1 MLFHLKE
8 EDFKKFIDDMSKKIN
23 IDADIIE
30 KDYYVCTV
38 LKELAENQDYLKA
51 YFKGG
56 TAVYKILDTM
66 NRFSEDIDL
75 TVEVVKEESNNS
87 NKTRLKKSALGYKI
101 PGLELNKDKTKDV
114 KQSVT
119 AYYKYNTLFKDEENP
134 LHKPGEIQ
142 IEATSFTV
150 SEPIEVHKIEPIIY
164 KYANK
169 QEKDMLSKEFD
180 IEPFEIKVQKL
191 ERIFIDKLFAAEL
204 YFEKQMYMDLS
215 KHLYDL
221 TTLFKT
227 KRIQDFLKNIEEF
240 EKNVE
245 YKREEEIYRKG
256 GVDKNIQIKDFG
268 YFKTEYNDDLLKAF
282 KLMQD
287 KYIFKD
293 EYKITIEEVNDVLN
307 EIRDKIILLNQIKDL
322 EERFGT
328 NDIEKVLDEADKEV
342 EDPNTKFLTHEEFIE
357 KARKILNGEKLT

>member
-8 EDFKKFIDDMSKKIN
+8 EDFKKFIGDMSKRIN

-38 LKELAENQDYLKA
+38 LKELAEKQEYLKA

-75 TVEVVKEESNNS
+75 TVEVVKGDSNNS

-101 PGLELNKDKTKDV
+101 PGLVLDKDKTKDV

-119 AYYKYNTLFKDEENP
+119 AYYKYFTFFENEENQ
-134 LHKPGEIQ
+134 LHRAGEIQ

-150 SEPIEVHKIEPIIY
+150 SEPTELHIIEPILY
-164 KYANK
+164 KYAN
-169 QEKDMLSKEFD
+169 EKEREILTKEFD
-180 IEPFEIKVQKL
+180 IKPFEIKVQKL
-191 ERIFIDKLFAAEL
+191 ERIFVDKLFAAQL
-204 YFEKQMYMDLS
+204 YFEKQMYVDLS

-221 TTLFKT
+221 TILFKT
-227 KRIQDFLKNIEEF
+227 KRIKDLFNNEEEF
-240 EKNVE
+240 EKIVK
-245 YKREEEIYRKG
+245 YKRKEEIYRKG

-268 YFKTEYNDDLLKAF
+268 YFNMEYNDYLLKAF

-293 EYKITIEEVNDVLN
+293 EYKVSIEQV
-307 EIRDKIILLNQIKDL
+307 
-322 EERFGT
+322 
-328 NDIEKVLDEADKEV
+328 KEV
-342 EDPNTKFLTHEEFIE
+342 LK
-357 KARKILNGEKLT
+357 KIHNKI

>member
-8 EDFKKFIDDMSKKIN
+8 EDFKKFIGDMSKKIN

-30 KDYYVCTV
+30 KDYYVCAV

-75 TVEVVKEESNNS
+75 TVEVVKEDSNNS

-101 PGLELNKDKTKDV
+101 LGLELQKEKTKDV

-119 AYYKYNTLFKDEENP
+119 AYYKYNTFFENEVNQ
-134 LHKPGEIQ
+134 LQREREIQ
-142 IEATSFTV
+142 VEATSFTV
-150 SEPIEVHKIEPIIY
+150 SEPTELHTIEPIIY
-164 KYANK
+164 KYAN
-169 QEKDMLSKEFD
+169 EKEREILTKEFD
-180 IEPFEIKVQKL
+180 IKPFEIKVQKL
-191 ERIFIDKLFAAEL
+191 ERIFVDKLFAAEL
-204 YFEKQMYMDLS
+204 YFEKKMYMDLS

-221 TTLFKT
+221 TILFKT
-227 KRIQDFLKNIEEF
+227 KRIQEFLNNKKEF
-240 EKNVE
+240 EKIVE

-268 YFKTEYNDDLLKAF
+268 YFNTEYNENILKAF

-293 EYKITIEEVNDVLN
+293 EYRITIEEAKKVLR
-307 EIRDKIILLNQIKDL
+307 EIKDKIILLD
-322 EERFGT
+322 
-328 NDIEKVLDEADKEV
+328 
-342 EDPNTKFLTHEEFIE
+342 
-357 KARKILNGEKLT
+357 

>member
-1 MLFHLKE
+1 MYFHENEFQFQSFLRIIKE
-8 EDFKKFIDDMSKKIN
+8 REN

-30 KDYYVCTV
+30 KDYYVCIV

-75 TVEVVKEESNNS
+75 TVEVVKQESNNS

-101 PGLELNKDKTKDV
+101 PGLELQKEKTKDV
-114 KQSVT
+114 KQSVI
-119 AYYKYNTLFKDEENP
+119 AYYKYSSFFENEENQ
-134 LHKPGEIQ
+134 LHRAGEIQ
-142 IEATSFTV
+142 IEATSFTI
-150 SEPIEVHKIEPIIY
+150 SEPTELHIIEPILY
-164 KYANK
+164 KYAN
-169 QEKDMLSKEFD
+169 EKEKEILTKEFD
-180 IEPFEIKVQKL
+180 IAPFEIKVQKL

-204 YFEKQMYMDLS
+204 YFEKEMYMDLS

-221 TTLFKT
+221 TILFKT
-227 KRIQDFLKNIEEF
+227 KRIQGFFKNIEEF
-240 EKNVE
+240 EKIVE

-256 GVDKNIQIKDFG
+256 GVNKNIQIKDFG
-268 YFKTEYNDDLLKAF
+268 YFNTEYNDDLLKAF

-293 EYKITIEEVNDVLN
+293 EYRITIKETQKVLS
-307 EIRDKIILLNQIKDL
+307 EIRDKIILLGQIKDL

-328 NDIEKVLDEADKEV
+328 TDIEKILDEADKEA
-342 EDPNTKFLTHEEFIE
+342 EDPNTKFLTYEEVLE
-357 KARKILNGEKLT
+357 KARKILNGEK

>member
-1 MLFHLKE
+1 MLFHLDEKV
-8 EDFKKFIDDMSKKIN
+8 FKKFIDDMSRRVK

-38 LKELAENQDYLKA
+38 LKELAKQQDYLKA

-56 TAVYKILDTM
+56 TAVYKIIDTV

-75 TVEVVKEESNNS
+75 TVEVVKEESNNG
-87 NKTRLKKSALGYKI
+87 NKTRLKKSATAYKI
-101 PGLELNKDKTKDV
+101 PGLELDKDKTKDV

-150 SEPIEVHKIEPIIY
+150 SEPIEVHTIEPILY

-169 QEKDMLSKEFD
+169 QEKEKLSKEFD

-191 ERIFIDKLFAAEL
+191 ERIFIDKLFAAEF

-221 TTLFKT
+221 TILFKT
-227 KRIQDFLKNIEEF
+227 KRIQEFFNDINEF
-240 EKNVE
+240 EKIVA

-268 YFKTEYNDDLLKAF
+268 YFNDKYNDDLLKAF

-287 KYIFKD
+287 KYIFKA
-293 EYKITIEEVNDVLN
+293 EYKITIEDIKNV
-307 EIRDKIILLNQIKDL
+307 LNQIKC
-322 EERFGT
+322 
-328 NDIEKVLDEADKEV
+328 
-342 EDPNTKFLTHEEFIE
+342 
-357 KARKILNGEKLT
+357 KIIGFD

>member
-1 MLFHLKE
+1 MYFHENEFQFQSFLRIIKE
-8 EDFKKFIDDMSKKIN
+8 REN

-38 LKELAENQDYLKA
+38 LKELAKQQDYLKA

-56 TAVYKILDTM
+56 TAVYKILNTM

-101 PGLELNKDKTKDV
+101 LGLELDKDKTKDV

-150 SEPIEVHKIEPIIY
+150 SEPIEVHTIEPIIY

-169 QEKDMLSKEFD
+169 QEKDMLGKEFD
-180 IEPFEIKVQKL
+180 IAPFEIKVQKL

-204 YFEKQMYMDLS
+204 YFERQMFMDLT

-221 TTLFKT
+221 TILFKT
-227 KRIQDFLKNIEEF
+227 KRIQEFFNNINEF
-240 EKNVE
+240 EKIVA

-256 GVDKNIQIKDFG
+256 GVGKTLKIKDFG
-268 YFKTEYNDDLLKAF
+268 YFNTEYNDDLLKAF

-293 EYKITIEEVNDVLN
+293 EYRITIKETQKVLN
-307 EIRDKIILLNQIKDL
+307 ELRDKIILLDQIKDL

-328 NDIEKVLDEADKEV
+328 TDIEKVLDEADKEA
-342 EDPNTKFLTHEEFIE
+342 EDPNTKFLTHEEVLE
-357 KARKILNGEKLT
+357 KAKTLQ

>member
-8 EDFKKFIDDMSKKIN
+8 EDFKKFIGDMSKRIN

-38 LKELAENQDYLKA
+38 LKELAEKQEYLKA

-75 TVEVVKEESNNS
+75 TVEVVKGDSNNS
-87 NKTRLKKSALGYKI
+87 NKNRLKKSALGYKI
-101 PGLELNKDKTKDV
+101 PGLVLDKDKTKDV

-119 AYYKYNTLFKDEENP
+119 AYYKYFTFFENEENQ
-134 LHKPGEIQ
+134 LHRAGEIQ

-150 SEPIEVHKIEPIIY
+150 SEPTELHIIEPILY
-164 KYANK
+164 KYAN
-169 QEKDMLSKEFD
+169 EKEREILTKEFD
-180 IEPFEIKVQKL
+180 IKPFEIKVQKL
-191 ERIFIDKLFAAEL
+191 ERIFVDKLFAAQL
-204 YFEKQMYMDLS
+204 YFEKQMYVDLS

-221 TTLFKT
+221 TILFKT
-227 KRIQDFLKNIEEF
+227 KRIKDLFNNEEEF
-240 EKNVE
+240 EKIVK
-245 YKREEEIYRKG
+245 YKRKEEIYRKG

-268 YFKTEYNDDLLKAF
+268 YFNMEYNDDLLKAF

-293 EYKITIEEVNDVLN
+293 EYKVSIEQV
-307 EIRDKIILLNQIKDL
+307 
-322 EERFGT
+322 
-328 NDIEKVLDEADKEV
+328 KEV
-342 EDPNTKFLTHEEFIE
+342 LK
-357 KARKILNGEKLT
+357 KIHNKI

>member
-8 EDFKKFIDDMSKKIN
+8 EDFKKFIGDMSKRIN

-38 LKELAENQDYLKA
+38 LKELAEKQEYLKA

-75 TVEVVKEESNNS
+75 TVEVVKGDSNNS

-101 PGLELNKDKTKDV
+101 PGLVLDKDKTKDV

-119 AYYKYNTLFKDEENP
+119 AYYKYFTFFENEENQ
-134 LHKPGEIQ
+134 LHRAGEIQ

-150 SEPIEVHKIEPIIY
+150 SEPTELHIIEPILY
-164 KYANK
+164 KYAN
-169 QEKDMLSKEFD
+169 EKEREILTKEFD
-180 IEPFEIKVQKL
+180 IKPFEIKVQKL
-191 ERIFIDKLFAAEL
+191 ERIFVDKLFAAQL
-204 YFEKQMYMDLS
+204 YFEKQMYVDLS

-221 TTLFKT
+221 TILFKT
-227 KRIQDFLKNIEEF
+227 KRIKDLFNNEEEF
-240 EKNVE
+240 EKIVK
-245 YKREEEIYRKG
+245 YKRKEEIYRKG

-268 YFKTEYNDDLLKAF
+268 YFNMEYNDDLLKAF

-293 EYKITIEEVNDVLN
+293 EYRITMEESKEVLN
-307 EIRDKIILLNQIKDL
+307 ELKDMIIN
-322 EERFGT
+322 
-328 NDIEKVLDEADKEV
+328 IEK
-342 EDPNTKFLTHEEFIE
+342 
-357 KARKILNGEKLT
+357 

>member
-8 EDFKKFIDDMSKKIN
+8 EDFKKFIGDMSKKIN

-30 KDYYVCTV
+30 KDYYVCAV

-75 TVEVVKEESNNS
+75 TVEVVKEDSNNS

-101 PGLELNKDKTKDV
+101 LGLELQKEKTKDV

-119 AYYKYNTLFKDEENP
+119 AYYKYNTFFENEVNQ
-134 LHKPGEIQ
+134 LQREGEIQ
-142 IEATSFTV
+142 VEATSFTV
-150 SEPIEVHKIEPIIY
+150 SEPTELHTIEPIIY
-164 KYANK
+164 KYAN
-169 QEKDMLSKEFD
+169 EKEREILTKEFD
-180 IEPFEIKVQKL
+180 IKPFEIKVQKL
-191 ERIFIDKLFAAEL
+191 ERIFVDKLFAAEL
-204 YFEKQMYMDLS
+204 YFEKKMYMDLS

-221 TTLFKT
+221 TILFKT
-227 KRIQDFLKNIEEF
+227 KRIQEFLNNKKEF
-240 EKNVE
+240 EKIVE

-268 YFKTEYNDDLLKAF
+268 YFNTEYNENILKAF

-293 EYKITIEEVNDVLN
+293 EYRITIEEAKKVLR
-307 EIRDKIILLNQIKDL
+307 EIKDKIILLD
-322 EERFGT
+322 
-328 NDIEKVLDEADKEV
+328 
-342 EDPNTKFLTHEEFIE
+342 
-357 KARKILNGEKLT
+357 

>member
-1 MLFHLKE
+1 MYFHENEFQFQSFLRIIKE
-8 EDFKKFIDDMSKKIN
+8 REN

-38 LKELAENQDYLKA
+38 LKELAKQQDYLKA

-101 PGLELNKDKTKDV
+101 PGLELDKDKTKDV

-142 IEATSFTV
+142 VESTSFTV
-150 SEPIEVHKIEPIIY
+150 SEPIETHKIEPIIY

-169 QEKDMLSKEFD
+169 QEKEMLSKEFD
-180 IEPFEIKVQKL
+180 IASFEIKVQKL

-204 YFEKQMYMDLS
+204 YFEKQMYIDLS

-221 TTLFKT
+221 TILLKT
-227 KRIQDFLKNIEEF
+227 ERIQDFFENREEL
-240 EKNVE
+240 EKIVE
-245 YKREEEIYRKG
+245 YKREEEVYRKG

-268 YFKTEYNDDLLKAF
+268 YFNMEYNEEFLKAF
-282 KLMQD
+282 KLMQN

-293 EYKITIEEVNDVLN
+293 EYRISIEDVKNTLKEIYNKI
-307 EIRDKIILLNQIKDL
+307 
-322 EERFGT
+322 
-328 NDIEKVLDEADKEV
+328 
-342 EDPNTKFLTHEEFIE
+342 
-357 KARKILNGEKLT
+357 

>member
-1 MLFHLKE
+1 MLFHLDEKV
-8 EDFKKFIDDMSKKIN
+8 FGKFINDMSKKIN

-30 KDYYVCTV
+30 KDYYVCMV
-38 LKELAENQDYLKA
+38 LKELAKQQDYLKA

-56 TAVYKILDTM
+56 TAIYKILDTM

-101 PGLELNKDKTKDV
+101 PGLELEKDKTKDV

-119 AYYKYNTLFKDEENP
+119 AYYKYNTLFENEENQ
-134 LHKPGEIQ
+134 LHRAGEIQ
-142 IEATSFTV
+142 VESTSFTI
-150 SEPIEVHKIEPIIY
+150 SEPIELHMIEPIIY
-164 KYANK
+164 TYANDK
-169 QEKDMLSKEFD
+169 ERKILAKEFD
-180 IEPFEIKVQKL
+180 IAPFEIKVQKL

-204 YFEKQMYMDLS
+204 YFEKEMYMDLS

-221 TTLFKT
+221 TILFKT
-227 KRIQDFLKNIEEF
+227 ERIQKLFKNREEF
-240 EKNVE
+240 EKIVA

-256 GVDKNIQIKDFG
+256 GVDKKIQIKDFG
-268 YFKTEYNDDLLKAF
+268 YFYAEYSEELLKAF

-293 EYKITIEEVNDVLN
+293 EYRITIEETQKV
-307 EIRDKIILLNQIKDL
+307 LNQI
-322 EERFGT
+322 R
-328 NDIEKVLDEADKEV
+328 EKMHKW
-342 EDPNTKFLTHEEFIE
+342 N
-357 KARKILNGEKLT
+357 

>member
-1 MLFHLKE
+1 MYFHENEFEFQSFIRIIKE
-8 EDFKKFIDDMSKKIN
+8 REN

-30 KDYYVCTV
+30 KDYYVCTI
-38 LKELAENQDYLKA
+38 LKKLAKQQDHLKA

-56 TAVYKILDTM
+56 TAVYKILNTM

-101 PGLELNKDKTKDV
+101 PGLELDKDKTKDV

-119 AYYKYNTLFKDEENP
+119 AYYKYNTLFMNEKNP

-142 IEATSFTV
+142 VESTSFTV
-150 SEPIEVHKIEPIIY
+150 SEPIEVHTIEPIIY
-164 KYANK
+164 KYSNK
-169 QEKDMLSKEFD
+169 QEKDMLSKEFN
-180 IEPFEIKVQKL
+180 IAPFEIKVQKL

-204 YFEKQMYMDLS
+204 YFEKEMYMDLS

-221 TTLFKT
+221 TILFKT
-227 KRIQDFLKNIEEF
+227 KRIQEFFKNINEF
-240 EKNVE
+240 EKIVA

-268 YFKTEYNDDLLKAF
+268 YFSTEYNDDLLKAF

-293 EYKITIEEVNDVLN
+293 EYRITIEDVKKILN
-307 EIRDKIILLNQIKDL
+307 KIRDKIILLDQIKDL
-322 EERFGT
+322 EKQFGT
-328 NDIEKVLDEADKEV
+328 TDIDKVLEEAENKADNLNMKYSS
-342 EDPNTKFLTHEEFIE
+342 HEEFKKIE
-357 KARKILNGEKLT
+357 RKIIDSKK

>member
-8 EDFKKFIDDMSKKIN
+8 DDFKKFINDMSKKIN

-75 TVEVVKEESNNS
+75 TVEVIKEESNNS

-101 PGLELNKDKTKDV
+101 PGLELQKDV

-119 AYYKYNTLFKDEENP
+119 AYYKYNTFFENEGNQ
-134 LHKPGEIQ
+134 LHRAGEIQ

-150 SEPIEVHKIEPIIY
+150 SEPTELHTIEPILY
-164 KYANK
+164 KDAN
-169 QEKDMLSKEFD
+169 EKERKILTKEFD
-180 IEPFEIKVQKL
+180 IEPFQIKIQKL
-191 ERIFIDKLFAAEL
+191 ERIFIDKLFASEL
-204 YFEKQMYMDLS
+204 YFEKEMYMDLS

-221 TTLFKT
+221 TVLFKT
-227 KRIQDFLKNIEEF
+227 RRIQEFFNNVNDF
-240 EKNVE
+240 EKIVA

-256 GVDKNIQIKDFG
+256 GVNKNLQIKDFG
-268 YFKTEYNDDLLKAF
+268 YFNTEYNDDILKAF

-293 EYKITIEEVNDVLN
+293 EYKITIEE
-307 EIRDKIILLNQIKDL
+307 
-322 EERFGT
+322 
-328 NDIEKVLDEADKEV
+328 
-342 EDPNTKFLTHEEFIE
+342 TK
-357 KARKILNGEKLT
+357 RY

>member
-1 MLFHLKE
+1 MYFHENEFQFQSFIRIIKE
-8 EDFKKFIDDMSKKIN
+8 REN
-23 IDADIIE
+23 VDADIIE

-38 LKELAENQDYLKA
+38 LKELAKQQDYLKA

-101 PGLELNKDKTKDV
+101 PGLELDKDKTKDV

-142 IEATSFTV
+142 VESTSFTV
-150 SEPIEVHKIEPIIY
+150 SEPIETHKIEPIIY

-169 QEKDMLSKEFD
+169 QEKEMLSKEFD
-180 IEPFEIKVQKL
+180 IASFEIKVQKL

-204 YFEKQMYMDLS
+204 YFEKQMYIDLS

-221 TTLFKT
+221 TILLKT
-227 KRIQDFLKNIEEF
+227 ERIQDFFENREEL
-240 EKNVE
+240 EKIVE
-245 YKREEEIYRKG
+245 YKREEEVYRKG

-268 YFKTEYNDDLLKAF
+268 YFNMEYNEEFLKAF
-282 KLMQD
+282 KLMQN

-293 EYKITIEEVNDVLN
+293 EYRISIEDVKNTLKEIYNKI
-307 EIRDKIILLNQIKDL
+307 
-322 EERFGT
+322 
-328 NDIEKVLDEADKEV
+328 
-342 EDPNTKFLTHEEFIE
+342 
-357 KARKILNGEKLT
+357 

>member
-1 MLFHLKE
+1 MQFHLKE
-8 EDFKKFIDDMSKKIN
+8 QDFKKFINDMSKNIN

-30 KDYYVCTV
+30 KDYYVCSV
-38 LKELAENQDYLKA
+38 LKELAEKQDYLKA

-75 TVEVVKEESNNS
+75 TVEVIKEASNNS

-101 PGLELNKDKTKDV
+101 PGLELDKDKTKDV

-119 AYYKYNTLFKDEENP
+119 AYYKYKSFFENVKNQ
-134 LHKPGEIQ
+134 LHKAGEIQ
-142 IEATSFTV
+142 VEATSFTI
-150 SEPIEVHKIEPIIY
+150 SEPTELYVIEPILY
-164 KYANK
+164 KYAN
-169 QEKDMLSKEFD
+169 EREREILAKEFD
-180 IEPFEIKVQKL
+180 IKPFEIKVQKL

-204 YFEKQMYMDLS
+204 YFEKQMYIDLS

-221 TTLFKT
+221 TILFKT
-227 KRIQDFLKNIEEF
+227 KRIQDFLHNKEEYL
-240 EKNVE
+240 KIVN

-256 GVDKNIQIKDFG
+256 GVDRKNKIKDFG
-268 YFKTEYNDDLLKAF
+268 YFDMEYNDDFLKAF

-293 EYKITIEEVNDVLN
+293 EYRITIEDVKEVLN
-307 EIRDKIILLNQIKDL
+307 EVREWIINL
-322 EERFGT
+322 ERM
-328 NDIEKVLDEADKEV
+328 
-342 EDPNTKFLTHEEFIE
+342 
-357 KARKILNGEKLT
+357 

>member
-1 MLFHLKE
+1 MYFHENEFEFQSFIRIIKE
-8 EDFKKFIDDMSKKIN
+8 REN

-38 LKELAENQDYLKA
+38 LKELAKQQDYLKA

-75 TVEVVKEESNNS
+75 TVEVIKEDSNNS

-101 PGLELNKDKTKDV
+101 PGLELEKDKTKDV

-119 AYYKYNTLFKDEENP
+119 AFYKYNTLFEDEVNP

-142 IEATSFTV
+142 VESTSFTV
-150 SEPIEVHKIEPIIY
+150 SEPTELHTIEPIIY
-164 KYANK
+164 KYANENERK
-169 QEKDMLSKEFD
+169 ILTSEFG
-180 IEPFEIKVQKL
+180 IKPFDIKVQKL
-191 ERIFIDKLFAAEL
+191 ERIFVDKLFAAQL
-204 YFEKQMYMDLS
+204 YFEKRMYVDLS

-221 TTLFKT
+221 TILFKT
-227 KRIQDFLKNIEEF
+227 ERIQKFLNNREEFKRIVQYN
-240 EKNVE
+240 
-245 YKREEEIYRKG
+245 REEEIYRKG

-268 YFKTEYNDDLLKAF
+268 YFDTKFNDDMLKAF

-287 KYIFKD
+287 KYIFKN
-293 EYKITIEEVNDVLN
+293 EYRIIIEDTKKVLN
-307 EIRDKIILLNQIKDL
+307 EIRDRIIAL
-322 EERFGT
+322 EE
-328 NDIEKVLDEADKEV
+328 
-342 EDPNTKFLTHEEFIE
+342 
-357 KARKILNGEKLT
+357 

>member
-1 MLFHLKE
+1 MLFHLKK
-8 EDFKKFIDDMSKKIN
+8 EDFKKFIGDMSKKIK

-38 LKELAENQDYLKA
+38 LKELAEKQDYLKA

-75 TVEVVKEESNNS
+75 TVEVVKEDSNKS

-101 PGLELNKDKTKDV
+101 PGLELDKDKTKDV

-119 AYYKYNTLFKDEENP
+119 AYYKYITCFEDEERV
-134 LHKPGEIQ
+134 LHRAGEIQ

-150 SEPIEVHKIEPIIY
+150 SEPIELHTIEPILY

-169 QEKDMLSKEFD
+169 KEKEILTKEFD
-180 IEPFEIKVQKL
+180 IKPFKIKVQKL
-191 ERIFIDKLFAAEL
+191 ERIFVDKLFAAQL
-204 YFEKQMYMDLS
+204 YFEKQMYVDLS

-221 TTLFKT
+221 TILYKT
-227 KRIQDFLKNIEEF
+227 ERIQEFFNNKKEF
-240 EKNVE
+240 EKIVK

-256 GVDKNIQIKDFG
+256 GVDKNLQIKDFG
-268 YFKTEYNDDLLKAF
+268 YFNTEYNEDILKAF

-287 KYIFKD
+287 KYIFKE
-293 EYKITIEEVNDVLN
+293 EYKFSIEQVKETLN
-307 EIRDKIILLNQIKDL
+307 EIHKKI
-322 EERFGT
+322 
-328 NDIEKVLDEADKEV
+328 
-342 EDPNTKFLTHEEFIE
+342 
-357 KARKILNGEKLT
+357 

>member
-1 MLFHLKE
+1 MQFHLKE
-8 EDFKKFIDDMSKKIN
+8 QDFKKFINDMSKNIN

-30 KDYYVCTV
+30 KDYYVCSV
-38 LKELAENQDYLKA
+38 LKELAEKQDYLKA

-75 TVEVVKEESNNS
+75 TVEVIKEASNNS

-101 PGLELNKDKTKDV
+101 PGLELDKDKTKDV

-119 AYYKYNTLFKDEENP
+119 AYYKYKSFFENVKNQ
-134 LHKPGEIQ
+134 LHKAGEIQ
-142 IEATSFTV
+142 VEATSFTI
-150 SEPIEVHKIEPIIY
+150 SEPTELYVIEPILY
-164 KYANK
+164 KYAN
-169 QEKDMLSKEFD
+169 EREREILAKEFD
-180 IEPFEIKVQKL
+180 IKPFEIKVQKL

-204 YFEKQMYMDLS
+204 YFEKQMYIDLS

-221 TTLFKT
+221 TILFKT
-227 KRIQDFLKNIEEF
+227 KRIQDFLHNKKEYLKIVN
-240 EKNVE
+240 

-256 GVDKNIQIKDFG
+256 GVDRKNKIKDFG
-268 YFKTEYNDDLLKAF
+268 YFDMEYNDDFLKAF

-293 EYKITIEEVNDVLN
+293 EYRITIEDVKEVLN
-307 EIRDKIILLNQIKDL
+307 EVREWIIKL
-322 EERFGT
+322 ERM
-328 NDIEKVLDEADKEV
+328 
-342 EDPNTKFLTHEEFIE
+342 
-357 KARKILNGEKLT
+357 